1 LIVIHLRSSQ
11 ILLSAR
17 ASETA
22 ELKGN
27 TVSLIRACIDAFALL
42 VRLVVVIDLAP
53 WPDAISSVRWPAV
66 QSKPDWLIIHL
77 PNNPEQFWLP
87 VRLWDNQMTSPHDWC
102 LRDGANATIL
112 GVLTCLDIG

>member
-1 LIVIHLRSSQ
+1 LIVIHLQSSQ

-22 ELKGN
+22 ERKGN
-27 TVSLIRACIDAFALL
+27 TVSVISACIDAFAFL

-53 WPDAISSVRWPAV
+53 WPDAISSARWPAV

-87 VRLWDNQMTSPHDWC
+87 VRLWDNQMPSPPDSC
-102 LRDGANATIL
+102 LREGADATIL